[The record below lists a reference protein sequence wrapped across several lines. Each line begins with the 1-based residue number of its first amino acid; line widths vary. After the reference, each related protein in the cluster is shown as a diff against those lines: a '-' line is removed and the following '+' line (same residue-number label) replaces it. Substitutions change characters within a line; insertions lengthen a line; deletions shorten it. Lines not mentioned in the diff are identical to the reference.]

1 MESTVFD
8 SENFLKHASTR
19 PGVYRM
25 YDAKT
30 KILYVGKAKNLKKRI
45 TSYFRASG
53 LDSKT
58 ILLVSKIHSIET
70 TITNTET
77 EALILEQTLIKEQKP
92 PYNILMRDDKSYP
105 YIFLSNKDKYPR
117 LAIHRGSKK
126 KHGRYFGPF
135 PGAGAVR
142 ESLNLLKK
150 VFHVRQCE
158 DSFFRNRSRAC
169 LQYQIKRCS
178 GPCVDLV
185 SEEDYAEDVRH
196 SVMFLEGKNNQIAEE
211 LKNKMQKLADAK
223 EFEKAARVR
232 DQIRDLRTI
241 QERQYVS
248 GEKGDVDIIAM
259 CSEAGIVSIQV
270 VFIRDG
276 RVLGN
281 KNYYPKFVIENT
293 PASILH
299 AFIAQ
304 FYLQELGLNS
314 IPREIIVSD
323 MPDETSGL
331 AAALEYCA
339 KHKVEIKHRVRQH
352 RQQWLQLAQTN
363 AQHGLM
369 SKLNSKQSMQTRFS
383 ALQESLH
390 SETLPTR
397 LECFDISHSAGEAA
411 VASCVVFDQ
420 NGPLKSDYR
429 RFNIENIT
437 PGDDYA
443 AMEQAL
449 SRRYTRLKKGEARLP
464 DILLID
470 GGKGQ
475 LTQAEKV
482 LEQLNISD
490 VLLIGIAK
498 GISRK
503 AGQETLIF
511 GETRKELVLEA
522 ESPALHL
529 LQHIRDEAHRFAITA
544 HRQRRGKKRTE
555 SFLDSIPGIGPKK
568 RKELITHFGGQQEI
582 KRASIEDLQK
592 VPGISHSLA
601 ESLYDIIHN

>member
-1 MESTVFD
+1 MPTATFD
-8 SENFLKHASTR
+8 KENFLKHASNR

-25 YDAKT
+25 YDAEEKL
-30 KILYVGKAKNLKKRI
+30 LYVGKAKNIRKRVS
-45 TSYFRASG
+45 SYFRPTG

-58 ILLVSKIHSIET
+58 ILLVSKINNIET

-77 EALILEQTLIKEQKP
+77 EALILEQTLIKERKP
-92 PYNILMRDDKSYP
+92 PFNILLRDDKSYP
-105 YIFLSNKDKYPR
+105 FIFLSSKDKYPR
-117 LAIHRGSKK
+117 LALHRGAKK
-126 KHGRYFGPF
+126 KKGRYFGPF

-142 ESLNLLKK
+142 ESLNLLEK

-158 DSFFRNRSRAC
+158 DSYFSNRSRAC

-178 GPCVDLV
+178 GPCVGLV
-185 SEEDYAEDVRH
+185 SEEDYAQDVRH

-211 LKNKMQKLADAK
+211 LQAEMEALANNK
-223 EFEKAARVR
+223 EFEKAAEVR
-232 DQIRDLRTI
+232 DQIRDLRVV
-241 QERQYVS
+241 QERQYMS
-248 GEKGDVDIIAM
+248 GEKGDVDVIAM
-259 CSEAGIVSIQV
+259 VADAGVVSIQV
-270 VFIRDG
+270 MFIRDG

-281 KNYYPKFVIENT
+281 KNYYPKFVLET
-293 PASILH
+293 TAASILH

-304 FYLQELGLNS
+304 FYIQEQGIHS
-314 IPREIIVSD
+314 IPSELIVNHK
-323 MPDETSGL
+323 PDEQEAL
-331 AAALEYCA
+331 EHALEYCA
-339 KHKVEIKHRVRQH
+339 HHKVTIKSKVRQP
-352 RQQWLQLAQTN
+352 RLNWLQLAQTN

-369 SKLNSKQSMQTRFS
+369 SKLNSKQSMQTRFN
-383 ALQESLH
+383 ALQQALDS
-390 SETLPTR
+390 SKLPTR
-397 LECFDISHSAGEAA
+397 MECFDISHSSGEAT

-449 SRRYTRLKKGEARLP
+449 KRRYLRLKKGEARLP

-475 LTQAEKV
+475 LTQAEGV
-482 LEQLNISD
+482 LEELGIEGVQI
-490 VLLIGIAK
+490 IGIAK

-503 AGQETLIF
+503 AGQETLFF
-511 GETRKELVLEA
+511 GGTREELVLEA

-544 HRQRRGKKRTE
+544 HRHRRGKKRTQ
-555 SFLDSIPGIGPKK
+555 SFLDEIPGIGPKK
-568 RKELITHFGGQQEI
+568 RKELINYFGGQQEI
-582 KRASIEDLQK
+582 KRASVEDLQK
-592 VPGISHSLA
+592 VPGISRNVA
-601 ESLYDIIHN
+601 ETLYDFIHT